1 MKIRVVDKE
10 GTVIFSLNDKYGNLH
25 YDARLKIFESFM
37 DKDCKVTVD
46 ER

>member
-10 GTVIFSLNDKYGNLH
+10 GTVIFSLNDNYSNLS
-25 YDARLKIFESFM
+25 YDAKIKVFESFM
-37 DKDCKVTVD
+37 GKECKIVVD